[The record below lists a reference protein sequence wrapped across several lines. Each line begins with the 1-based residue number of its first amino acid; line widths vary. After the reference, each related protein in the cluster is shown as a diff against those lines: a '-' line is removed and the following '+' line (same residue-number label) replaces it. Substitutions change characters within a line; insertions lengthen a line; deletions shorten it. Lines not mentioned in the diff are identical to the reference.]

1 MTDLLDTR
9 VYEILGEEGFA
20 RLVDA
25 FYRRVEQDELVGPM
39 YRSSLEPSGETLAD
53 AAGRLREF
61 LVQRFG
67 GPARY
72 SEARGHP
79 RLRMRHA
86 EFAIDQVA
94 ASRWVALMDD
104 ALDEV
109 GIDGEPATLLRQ
121 FFAEVAR
128 FLINCQ

>member
-1 MTDLLDTR
+1 MQDLLDTR
-9 VYEILGEEGFA
+9 VYGLIGEEGFA

-25 FYRRVEQDELVGPM
+25 FYRRVEQDDLLGPM
-39 YRSSLEPSGETLAD
+39 YRESLKGSGETMED
-53 AAGRLREF
+53 AAGRLRDF

-86 EFAIDQVA
+86 GFAIDQVA
-94 ASRWVALMDD
+94 AQRWVALMESSLQE
-104 ALDEV
+104 A
-109 GIDGEPATLLRQ
+109 GIQGEASALLRS
-121 FFAEVAR
+121 FFGDAAA
-128 FLINCQ
+128 FLVNS